1 MHAISL
7 ALISMFIV
15 TYTNNCKW
23 QPYILESL
31 SLCEGQWISTE
42 TLVTHLPVVK
52 ITVGHWSIS
61 VHFLR
66 MTAHNSTR
74 AVGVGT
80 NDQSKSVVDRTI
92 IKPYFD
98 HCLLYVLV
106 GFTCLNACDTQMRQT
121 LITFS

>member
-1 MHAISL
+1 MTIIL
-7 ALISMFIV
+7 AKMED
-15 TYTNNCKW
+15 TR
-23 QPYILESL
+23 
-31 SLCEGQWISTE
+31 
-42 TLVTHLPVVK
+42 PVVK

-74 AVGVGT
+74 AVGVGA

-98 HCLLYVLV
+98 HCKT
-106 GFTCLNACDTQMRQT
+106 GIC
-121 LITFS
+121 